1 MDRLPLY
8 RCPLH
13 ARVEGSCLQ
22 AGSARWHRGFLTR
35 WLAVAP
41 RRSDR
46 AVLFRLSKKS
56 PPAQQASI
64 DSISPSRCASD
75 THTYL
80 HSNIEISYQIFPS
93 DRRKIY
99 ISAYTFREQNS
110 SSRRTQPPRISFGH
124 VRGPNHSV
132 PGGGRGSATLSV
144 FLPLSF
150 QSTASER
157 RGVTCLRCIRFR
169 VNQIIDKACA
179 IDQRFFSRK
188 FTSLNI
194 I

>member
-1 MDRLPLY
+1 MAPRLPY
-8 RCPLH
+8 
-13 ARVEGSCLQ
+13 
-22 AGSARWHRGFLTR
+22 
-35 WLAVAP
+35 AVA
-41 RRSDR
+41 RSR
-46 AVLFRLSKKS
+46 STALRPCGSLSAFEKK
-56 PPAQQASI
+56 PASI
-64 DSISPSRCASD
+64 AGEHRLDFSFSLRKRYI
-75 THTYL
+75 HTYL

-93 DRRKIY
+93 DRKIY

-188 FTSLNI
+188 FTLLNI